1 MTVLQTLTAYNELR
15 RSQWF
20 DRTTLQRI
28 QNAKLRRL
36 VRHAY
41 RTVSYYRRLLDEA
54 GILPDA
60 IRTAEDLPKI
70 PITTKAALLAA
81 GPEATV
87 STAIRP
93 DKLIAERT
101 SGSTGQP
108 FTTHFDRRF
117 VRIRDALFLRALT
130 TAGYRF
136 GDRLMLVT
144 STQGKKS
151 RSGLHYVSLLEPPE
165 RLLDALNRCRP
176 SVLYG
181 CVTPLRQLASFIRET
196 GAAAHRPKA
205 VVSTAEALDGE
216 TRRLF
221 ATTFDAEVYDIFGL
235 TEMGL
240 VAWECGQHDG
250 YHLAE
255 DTTVTEFI
263 PTQPDGDCRLVMTNL
278 ELRGM
283 PLIRFQTGDIGVP
296 GPSEPCPCGRSLKR
310 LQRIEGRIVDCIRL
324 RDGLTVSPYRL
335 TLALEKIP
343 GIGRYQVIQE
353 ALDVFTVLHEGSVT
367 QEEATA
373 EAARRTMQDI
383 VGTDARISVRREPS
397 LDPPP
402 GRKFRVVESR
412 LASGAAG

>member
-1 MTVLQTLTAYNELR
+1 MTLLQTLATYNELR
-15 RSQWF
+15 RNQWL
-20 DRTTLQRI
+20 DRKALRRI
-28 QNAKLRRL
+28 QDAKLRRL
-36 VRHAY
+36 IRHAY
-41 RTVSYYRRLLDEA
+41 QSVPYYRQLFDEA
-54 GILPDA
+54 GIPPDA
-60 IRTAEDLPKI
+60 IRTAEDLAQI
-70 PITTKAALLAA
+70 PITTKSALLAA

-87 STAIRP
+87 STAVRP
-93 DKLIAERT
+93 DKLITETT

-108 FTTHFDRRF
+108 FTTRFDRRF

-144 STQGKKS
+144 STQGKTS

-176 SVLYG
+176 RVLYG
-181 CVTPLRQLASFIRET
+181 CVTPLRQLASYIREM

-205 VVSTAEALDGE
+205 VVSTAEALDDE

-221 ATTFDAEVYDIFGL
+221 MEAFGAEVYDIFGL

-263 PTQPDGDCRLVMTNL
+263 PTGPDGALRLVMTNL

-296 GPSEPCPCGRSLKR
+296 GPSEQCACGRSLTR

-324 RDGLTVSPYRL
+324 RDGLTLSPYRL

-353 ALDVFTVLHEGSVT
+353 SLDVFTILHEGRSGNGS
-367 QEEATA
+367 ETA
-373 EAARRTMQDI
+373 EAARRVMHDI
-383 VGTDARISVRREPS
+383 IGTDARISVRQERS

-412 LASGAAG
+412 LPPGATR